1 MKTSGNTILMTGGG
15 SGIGEAL
22 AHRFH
27 DRGDTV
33 IIAGRR
39 QEALAHAA
47 AGRDRIHTVTLD
59 VEDAAAVDMF
69 AKQIVA
75 EFPTLNVLFNKRRHH
90 EVRGPDEQAGPG
102 GR

>member
-1 MKTSGNTILMTGGG
+1 MKISGNTILMTGGG

-39 QEALAHAA
+39 QEALQRAA
-47 AGRDRIHTVTLD
+47 DGRDRIHTMTLD
-59 VEDAAAVDMF
+59 VEDAAAVDDF
-69 AKQIVA
+69 AKQVVA
-75 EFPTLNVLFNKRRHH
+75 DFP
-90 EVRGPDEQAGPG
+90 
-102 GR
+102 